1 MSAQIPDDDLDGLD
15 LDPEVIERLRDGTA
29 TRDDEIAK
37 LQAWRHAAQEQGNTT
52 RTAELDALIS
62 AQRLES

>member
-1 MSAQIPDDDLDGLD
+1 MSAQIPEEDLDNLD
-15 LDPEVIERLRDGTA
+15 LEPDVVERLRNGTA

-37 LQAWRHAAQEQGNTT
+37 LQAWRHAAQEQGDMQ